1 MEGVPLKDLVVT
13 SDYDLVFNEMGNGNL
28 DLATNPQ
35 KNLEEVWLQQ
45 LRICLQSEKED
56 FFFQPDFGA
65 SPRNFIGR
73 SINKQ
78 LFQDIEEFVVI
89 RLEESGL
96 LDQNPFM
103 VQAAPISRDS
113 IVVRVTVKVN
123 NKRIFLDLGWVI
135 DEAMIYPL
143 GGGYLK

>member
-1 MEGVPLKDLVVT
+1 MPGLPLKDLIVT
-13 SDYDLVFNEMGNGNL
+13 SDYDLVFNEQGNGSL
-28 DLATNPQ
+28 DLTMNPQ
-35 KNLEEVWLQQ
+35 QNPEEVWLQQ
-45 LRICLQSEKED
+45 LRLCLQSERDD

-78 LFQDIEEFVVI
+78 LFKDIEEFVVI
-89 RLEESGL
+89 RLEDSGL
-96 LDQNPFM
+96 LDENPFM
-103 VQAAPISRDS
+103 VQAAPISKDS

-123 NKRIFLDLGWVI
+123 NKRVFLDLGWVV

-143 GGGYLK
+143 GGGYL